1 MVDVPSWMNT
11 YPEVLRPMRNWAPA
25 AAVMNATNGWLPE
38 TFSGSSNL
46 IATPSVSVLVPGMV
60 RESRRWELPECR
72 KACPANRPAGSKAPL
87 VELMVQLPISTA
99 RSLRWSG
106 ARASG
111 SEHRRR
117 QPRRGVRLD
126 T

>member
-46 IATPSVSVLVPGMV
+46 IATPSVSVLVPGMLRV
-60 RESRRWELPECR
+60 SRRWELLACR
-72 KACPANRPAGSKAPL
+72 NACPPNRPVDSEAKL
-87 VELMVQLPISTA
+87 VELIVQLEAATFA
-99 RSLRWSG
+99 TL
-106 ARASG
+106 A
-111 SEHRRR
+111 
-117 QPRRGVRLD
+117 
-126 T
+126 